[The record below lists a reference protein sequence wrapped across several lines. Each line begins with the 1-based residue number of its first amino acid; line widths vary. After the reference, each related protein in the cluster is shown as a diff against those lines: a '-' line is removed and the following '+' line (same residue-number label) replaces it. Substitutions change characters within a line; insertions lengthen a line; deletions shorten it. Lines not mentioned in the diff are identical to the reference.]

1 MAVTTP
7 ERVRSIA
14 KHLSALTDDE
24 LQIIIDDAY
33 QEVKSLGIQEEYE
46 ERLNRYLA
54 AHLGSLNIR
63 QTQSESVGPMRKD
76 YSTQS
81 INNNTG
87 LSATPY
93 GQEYERLKNRLTAKS
108 RINLTVI

>member
-1 MAVTTP
+1 MASTTP
-7 ERVRSIA
+7 ERVRAIA
-14 KHLSALTDDE
+14 KHLSPLTDDQ

-33 QEVKSLGIQEEYE
+33 QEVKSLGVKEEYE
-46 ERLNRYLA
+46 ERLSRYLA

-63 QTQSESVGPMRKD
+63 QTQSESVGPMRKS

-81 INNNTG
+81 IDNNTG
-87 LSATPY
+87 LNVTPY

>member
-7 ERVRSIA
+7 DRVRSIA
-14 KHLSALTDDE
+14 KHLSALTDDQ
-24 LQIIIDDAY
+24 LQIIIEDAY
-33 QEVKSLGIQEEYE
+33 QEVKSLGIKKEYE
-46 ERLNRYLA
+46 ERLSRYLA

>member
-1 MAVTTP
+1 MVATSP
-7 ERVRSIA
+7 ERVRAIA
-14 KHLSALTDDE
+14 KHLSSLTDDQ

-33 QEVKSLGIQEEYE
+33 QEVKSLGVKEEYE
-46 ERLNRYLA
+46 ERLTRYLA

-63 QTQSESVGPMRKD
+63 QTQSESIGTMRKS

-81 INNNTG
+81 IDNNTG
-87 LSATPY
+87 LNVTPY

>member
-1 MAVTTP
+1 MVATSP
-7 ERVRSIA
+7 ERVRAIA
-14 KHLSALTDDE
+14 KHLSSLTDDQM
-24 LQIIIDDAY
+24 QIIIDDAY
-33 QEVKSLGIQEEYE
+33 QEVKSLGVKEEYE
-46 ERLNRYLA
+46 ERLTRYLA

-63 QTQSESVGPMRKD
+63 QTQVESVGPMRKS

-81 INNNTG
+81 IDNNTG
-87 LSATPY
+87 LQVTPY

>member
-1 MAVTTP
+1 MASTTP

-14 KHLSALTDDE
+14 KHLSSLNDDE

-33 QEVKSLGIQEEYE
+33 QEVKSLGINEEYE
-46 ERLNRYLA
+46 ERLTRYLA
-54 AHLGSLNIR
+54 AHLGSLNVR

-81 INNNTG
+81 INNNTW